1 MQSRVE
7 GEDVKELASAL
18 RIESAFCANICLDC
32 ASAIAACETKRSIEA
47 ILAVRPDC
55 VKAPAFQ
62 ELPHSRLGRPIRG
75 LVAQP
80 SAQRRLG
87 PRGRRKYD
95 FDCDSENYETGDPD

>member
-62 ELPHSRLGRPIRG
+62 ELPHSRLVPYGVWWRNQVRSVGSGHEAGVSMTLTAIARTTRPAI
-75 LVAQP
+75 P
-80 SAQRRLG
+80 
-87 PRGRRKYD
+87 
-95 FDCDSENYETGDPD
+95 T